1 MDENAIR
8 ILTKIHNASVQGNL
22 SFFVGAGVSMLSGQP
37 SWSDLL
43 SNIKLICDV
52 ALKVQNSK
60 INVPIDIIIDKV
72 LKAKKLG
79 KLTKRSFSTISNGE
93 NRSLSKDNYADAQIL
108 FDVLGQGCSKDKF
121 IDIVKSCFNKSS
133 VENDIHEEILS
144 LNPSSIITT
153 NFDDLIEKACK
164 NKAEKYI
171 TVASDDEISSIQ
183 GQHFILKI
191 HGDFEHKNIVFT
203 EDSYLDYERDFPLIS
218 RMLTSI
224 LATNIV
230 VFIGYSLTDFN
241 IRLLVN
247 ILKPLY
253 KKIENDKKI
262 AKSEQSEDISS
273 LANNDTRAIFYN
285 VGQEKLSDKERKYL
299 LNKGIE
305 PLDCRDFGIKVD
317 KGNYKEQYSLLFSMI
332 KSLEKNLSGG
342 KDRTHD
348 LFKCLV
354 PYHVFKALTYDI
366 ILEACSNLISRVY
379 LPNKKS
385 YSIKVIDCYAY
396 SKYLTGS
403 SAISEQLRAECGYI
417 TKTFIKSGINLID
430 NGSKKSETVN
440 LFDLIKDRDLL
451 KSQSF
456 YYDCVS
462 FDYKKIES
470 YSNNKCD
477 YRLKNYA
484 LYKLERYERLLDS
497 IKKKC
502 NELYSKEDKEI
513 EFLLLKLNYD
523 IAKKLKIVSDKQISN
538 ILNILNYHESFSID
552 KSNSFDIKV
561 KSSSDGSISFE
572 RSNNFSPS
580 PNKISNIDNE
590 NAKKHHNDI
599 DLDSVVFSR
608 FLEKLSYSVRQT
620 YSNLINSS
628 SFPIPECNLQSV
640 KRNYQNNIREHFS
653 GYDLSYTFCEELLQS
668 MIQIQ
673 RYLVINGIFKDKSD
687 YFNSIV
693 CDSFRILL
701 PIFCLKN
708 SQNYD
713 ENHSPALVAFNNDIF
728 FLMIEHCC
736 SVDLLDSFKYHNIS
750 KLYCGQR
757 NENISLIEKSINN
770 LLNYAKQ
777 YIDKY
782 RIDNK
787 KISAIGYFQ
796 SITSKISNLIVIC
809 SYLNL
814 SQPILYNLVK
824 FIFDNF
830 SSLFIINPEEVLLFF
845 ATILNESHRNDRRL
859 KQLLTIW
866 IKGDLDR
873 YVKGLID
880 IRSNKDV
887 YHTAFINLILGFLY
901 KYSNVNWLNSV
912 YLSFFKQSNSKLYKF
927 AILQLSMYVS
937 NIAKKESIKESHLI
951 LDSIDV
957 IDVDFVV
964 FIIKNNGILSTN
976 EINKLKKY
984 FSKFIYSYDLYKD
997 DSSSSILPLAYYST
1011 FGKMPRIF
1019 DEFLGY
1025 DGKFDFLYQYKNF
1038 DFSKFEC
1045 DWLLNETEVALTNFF
1060 SDLYVKREIK
1070 SALKEKLKDKSLD
1083 HDKKSQFMDIFI
1095 KYCSDD

>member
-1 MDENAIR
+1 MDENVRR
-8 ILTKIHNASVQGNL
+8 ILTKIRNASKQGNL

-37 SWSDLL
+37 SWNDLL
-43 SNIKLICDV
+43 KNIKSLCDV
-52 ALKVQNSK
+52 VVDEHNLKKSEPIDNIIDDVLEEK
-60 INVPIDIIIDKV
+60 IN
-72 LKAKKLG
+72 G
-79 KLTKRSFSTISNGE
+79 KLTKKCSSTNNTEANIFE
-93 NRSLSKDNYADAQIL
+93 YKDNYAAAQIL
-108 FDVLGQGCSKDKF
+108 FDVLGKGCSKDKF
-121 IDIVKSCFNKSS
+121 IDIVKSCFNTNS
-133 VENDIHEEILS
+133 VVNDIHEEILS
-144 LNPSSIITT
+144 LNPISIITT
-153 NFDDLIEKACK
+153 NFDNLIEKACMK
-164 NKAEKYI
+164 QASKYV
-171 TVASDDEISSIQ
+171 TVASDDEVSSIQ

-262 AKSEQSEDISS
+262 AKSEQGEDISS

-285 VGQEKLSDKERKYL
+285 VGKEKFSDEERKYL

-305 PLDCRDFGIKVD
+305 PLDCRDFGSEVD
-317 KGNYKEQYSLLFSMI
+317 KDNYKKQYSLLFSMI
-332 KSLEKNLSGG
+332 KSLEKDLSSGI
-342 KDRTHD
+342 DRTHD
-348 LFKCLV
+348 LFKRLV
-354 PYHVFKALTYDI
+354 PYNVFNALTYDI

-385 YSIKVIDCYAY
+385 YSIKIIDCYAY
-396 SKYLTGS
+396 SKYLSGS
-403 SAISEQLRAECGYI
+403 SAISEQLRAECEYI

-440 LFDLIKDRDLL
+440 LFYLIKDRELL
-451 KSQSF
+451 KRLSF
-456 YYDCVS
+456 YYVCVS

-484 LYKLERYERLLDS
+484 LYKLEKYDYLLDL
-497 IKKKC
+497 IKKQC
-502 NELYSKEDKEI
+502 NELYSKQDKEI

-523 IAKKLKIVSDKQISN
+523 IAKKLKILSDKLISN
-538 ILNILNYHESFSID
+538 LSQIQNYHDSFLID
-552 KSNSFDIKV
+552 SSNSFDIKV
-561 KSSSDGSISFE
+561 KSSSDGSITFE
-572 RSNNFSPS
+572 KIKNSSL
-580 PNKISNIDNE
+580 NKISNFDQE

-599 DLDSVVFSR
+599 DLDVVDFSR
-608 FLEKLSYSVRQT
+608 VLEKLSYSVRKT

-628 SFPIPECNLQSV
+628 SFPLPECNLQSV

-653 GYDLSYTFCEELLQS
+653 EYGFTYAFGEELLQS
-668 MIQIQ
+668 LLQIQ

-693 CDSFRILL
+693 CESFRILL
-701 PIFCLKN
+701 PIFSLKN

-713 ENHSPALVAFNNDIF
+713 ENHRPALVAFNNDIF

-770 LLNYAKQ
+770 LLNYAKR
-777 YIDKY
+777 YIDNYRKY
-782 RIDNK
+782 NK

-814 SQPILYNLVK
+814 SQPIVYNIVK

-845 ATILNESHRNDRRL
+845 TTILNESHRNDRRL

-984 FSKFIYSYDLYKD
+984 LRKFIYSYDLYND

-1011 FGKMPRIF
+1011 FGKLPRIF
-1019 DEFLGY
+1019 DEFLGF
-1025 DGKFDFLYQYKNF
+1025 DEKFDFLYRYKNF
-1038 DFSKFEC
+1038 DYSKFQC
-1045 DWLLNETEVALTNFF
+1045 DWLLNETEPALINFF
-1060 SDLYVKREIK
+1060 SDLSVKQKIK
-1070 SALKEKLKDKSLD
+1070 KALKRKLNDKSLEQ
-1083 HDKKSQFMDIFI
+1083 DKKSQFMDIFL